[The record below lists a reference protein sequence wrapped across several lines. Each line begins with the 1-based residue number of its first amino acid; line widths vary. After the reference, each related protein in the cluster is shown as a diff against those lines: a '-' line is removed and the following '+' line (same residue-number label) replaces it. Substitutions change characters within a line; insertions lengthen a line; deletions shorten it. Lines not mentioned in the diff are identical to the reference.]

1 MDDDR
6 NVLLIVTMD
15 TKGDLAGFVESC
27 LEAAGVRTLII
38 DAGIMGECDRRV
50 EVSREVVAR
59 AAGTTLEAVR
69 SIGHEG
75 KALSEMIRGAI
86 ACSQE
91 IVKQG
96 NVRGVMGIGGS
107 MGTTLGTAV
116 MRRFPFGFPK
126 LMITT
131 MASRDTRSFVG
142 TRDILM
148 LHSVCDLSGL
158 NRATRTV
165 LGNGAAAMA
174 GMVRYKKPLQD
185 KWKPLVV
192 LSTLGTTETCAVR
205 VRAKLES
212 KGYEVVV
219 FHTVGSGGEA
229 MDELIREHSVV
240 AAVDLSLHE
249 LTDNRFGGDYNAGP
263 DRGKAAM
270 EKGIPTLL
278 IPGNTDFIVTGTLK
292 RAKEKFPGRTSHSH
306 NTAITTIRTSG
317 EELKAI
323 GRVVGELCNQARGP
337 VEILIPQKGL
347 SAFDHPNGPMYDPEG
362 PGSFIQGLEG
372 VLGNPGSVHK
382 IPAHVNDAAFSNAV
396 VEAFDRVMA
405 GK

>member
-1 MDDDR
+1 MDEDR
-6 NVLLIVTMD
+6 KVLLIVTMD

-27 LEAAGVRTLII
+27 LEAAGVGTLII
-38 DAGIMGECDRRV
+38 DAGIMGECDRQV
-50 EVSREVVAR
+50 EVSREEVAR

-69 SIGHEG
+69 GIGHEG

-86 ACSQE
+86 ACARE
-91 IVKQG
+91 IVEQG
-96 NVRGVMGIGGS
+96 KVRGVMGIGGS

-126 LMITT
+126 LMVTT

-174 GMVRYKKPLQD
+174 GIVRYKKPLQGER
-185 KWKPLVV
+185 KPLVV

-205 VRAKLES
+205 VRAQLES

-229 MDELIREHSVV
+229 MDELIREHDVA

-270 EKGIPTLL
+270 EKGISTVL
-278 IPGNTDFIVTGTLK
+278 IPGNTDFIVTGTLE
-292 RAKEKFPGRTSHSH
+292 RAKKKFPGRTLHSH

-362 PGSFIQGLEG
+362 PGIFSKGLEK
-372 VLGNPGSVHK
+372 VLGNPGTVHK
-382 IPAHVNDAAFSNAV
+382 IPAHVNDETFSNAV

-405 GK
+405 EK